1 MKKAWLGT
9 EPTFLEVR
17 KAWLGTEPTFC
28 RGKNAWLGTETTF
41 CRGKEVSSDD
51 SHSLQLLPNKWAE
64 SNS

>member
-17 KAWLGTEPTFC
+17 KAWFGTKPTFLEV
-28 RGKNAWLGTETTF
+28 RKAWFETKPTF
-41 CRGKEVSSDD
+41 YRGKEVSSDD